1 MGGACDVRR
10 EPQATAHFKGQGINV
25 DTQTRRLIG
34 FAIAA
39 VGAVITFIGLLADQI
54 GVGDEGFGPRQ
65 VIATIIGLVV
75 LAAGLI
81 IALVLKTGAT
91 DEATEAVPG
100 AGEVQPS
107 EGQTSGY

>member
-1 MGGACDVRR
+1 M
-10 EPQATAHFKGQGINV
+10 NV
-25 DTQTRRLIG
+25 DAQTRRLVG

-39 VGAVITFIGLLADQI
+39 VGVVITFVGLLADQI

-65 VIATIIGLVV
+65 VIATIVGLVV

-81 IALVLKTGAT
+81 VALVLKTGAT
-91 DEATEAVPG
+91 HEATESVPA

-107 EGQTSGY
+107 EGQ